1 MKSKKNKIGLI
12 VLSAIVAIIV
22 LLVTLPLIFKDKIK
36 EIALKEVNKQLTAD
50 VGFDKLSISLLK
62 NFPNASI
69 SVKDLYVAGRGDFA
83 GDTLLVSK
91 DLTVVVNMGSIF
103 SADGFEI
110 KKFVID
116 GTKLFA
122 HQLEDGRANW
132 EIVPESDEIEIEVDD
147 DKPSSF
153 SLQLKDVRITNTDI
167 TFVSDTAKM
176 AVTINDLNLKL
187 NGDFT
192 ADNTL
197 LKTNLNIGAIS
208 FWNEGMRYAHDLSL
222 DFKADIEAYFNE
234 SKYVLANNEININAI
249 PLSING
255 WVQMPD
261 DAIDMDLVLNAEKV
275 DFKSLLSLVPAI
287 YSSEFDK
294 LKADGNVS
302 LTGFLK
308 GKMEGD
314 IFPVFDFK
322 LNVENGKFSYPDLP
336 KSIDNVQVASHIS
349 NAGGSLDMTVV
360 DVSKLSFNM
369 GGNPFSAK
377 LNVSH
382 PISDMNFLFVADG
395 KLDLGMIKDVYP
407 LEKGTELNGLL
418 TMNIDAAG
426 KMSYLEKE
434 RYEDFKFG
442 GNFNVKDMMVDIA
455 DVEKGIAVSN
465 ASFIF
470 NDRYLNLADLNIKIG
485 DNDLR
490 GSGKVENYLAYAL
503 RNSTL
508 KGDMTIESNYF
519 NLNDFMSTEEAEKV
533 KKDTDSDTTKA
544 TLSVI
549 EIPKNLNIALNGN
562 FKKLIFDEMKLE
574 NAVAQL
580 QVIDGELKIN
590 KMNVNAF
597 GGTMAL
603 NGKYST
609 KNPSEPNVDFDVDLK
624 QISFAE
630 IMSQVESLKKIAPI
644 FSMLDGRFDTKLS
657 LNTLLSGDM
666 MPILTSMISSGSF
679 KAEMVSLKGENNVL
693 NELASKLKIDKL
705 SNISLKD
712 LALSFAIK
720 DGMIETKPF
729 NLNIKD
735 YNLNIGGL
743 TGLDQSIK
751 YTGSIKM
758 PDKLNLKQ
766 FQTIGFKVGGTFKD
780 PKVELDIKGT
790 IDNILGG
797 EKDKVMDKVGSVK
810 DDLTDKATGAVDKA
824 KQDAQKKA
832 EQIMEQATKQSE
844 KLINAAKVQGDS
856 IISKAKNPVAKQL
869 AKKAADEL
877 LKQAQKQSDAITEKA
892 KTEADKTIKDGE

>member
-1 MKSKKNKIGLI
+1 MKSKKKKIGLI
-12 VLSAIVAIIV
+12 SLAIVGGILALLII
-22 LLVTLPLIFKDKIK
+22 LPIVFKDKIK
-36 EIALKEVNKQLTAD
+36 EIALKEVNKQLKAD
-50 VGFDKLSISLLK
+50 VGFDKLSVSLIK

-69 SVKDLYVAGRGDFA
+69 SVKDLYVAGRDDFA
-83 GDTLLVSK
+83 GDTLLATKS
-91 DLTVVVNMGSIF
+91 LTVVVNMGSIF

-116 GTKLFA
+116 DTKIFA

-132 EIVPESDEIEIEVDD
+132 EIVPESDEIEIDD
-147 DKPSSF
+147 DAPSAF
-153 SLQLKDVRITNTDI
+153 SLQLKDVRLTNTNI

-176 AVTINDLNLKL
+176 AATINDINLKL

-208 FWNEGMRYAHDLSL
+208 FWDDGLRLAHNLSL

-294 LKADGNVS
+294 LTADGNVS

-308 GKMEGD
+308 GNMEGD
-314 IFPVFDFK
+314 VFPSFDFK
-322 LNVENGKFSYPDLP
+322 LNVDNGRFSYPDLP

-349 NAGGSLDMTVV
+349 NAGGSLDNTVV

-382 PISDMNFLFVADG
+382 PISNMNFLFVADG

-426 KMSYLEKE
+426 KMSYLENE

-442 GNFNVKDMMVDIA
+442 GNINVKDMLVDIA

-465 ASFIF
+465 ANFIF
-470 NDRYLNLADLNIKIG
+470 NDRYLDLADLNVKIG
-485 DNDLR
+485 ENDLR
-490 GSGKVENYLAYAL
+490 GTGKVENYLAYAL

-508 KGDMTIESNYF
+508 KGDLTIQSNYF
-519 NLNDFMSTEEAEKV
+519 NLNDFMSSEEAEEV
-533 KKDTDSDTTKA
+533 KKDSDTAKVS
-544 TLSVI
+544 LSVI
-549 EIPKNLNIALNGN
+549 EVPKNLNITLNGN
-562 FKKLIFDEMKLE
+562 FKKLIFDEMNLE
-574 NAVAQL
+574 NAEAQL
-580 QVIDGELKIN
+580 HVVDGELKIN

-630 IMSQVESLKKIAPI
+630 IMSQVESLRKFAPI

-666 MPILTSMISSGSF
+666 MPILTSMLSSGSF
-679 KAEMVSLKGENNVL
+679 KAELVTLKGDNNVL
-693 NELASKLKIDKL
+693 SELASKLKIEKL

-720 DGMIETKPF
+720 DGMVETKPF

-766 FQTIGFKVGGTFKD
+766 FQTIGFKIGGTFKD
-780 PKVELDIKGT
+780 PKVELDLKGT
-790 IDNILGG
+790 LDNILSG
-797 EKDKVMDKVGSVK
+797 EKDKVMDKVDSMK
-810 DDLTDKATGAVDKA
+810 DQLTDKATDAADKA
-824 KQDAQKKA
+824 KQEAQKRA
-832 EQIMEQATKQSE
+832 EQIMEQANKQSE
-844 KLINAAKVQGDS
+844 RLLNVAKAQGDS
-856 IISKAKNPVAKQL
+856 IINKAKNPVAKGL
-869 AKKAADEL
+869 AKKAAEEL

-892 KTEADKTIKDGE
+892 KIEAEQATKNE

>member
-1 MKSKKNKIGLI
+1 MKSKKKKIGLI
-12 VLSAIVAIIV
+12 SLAIVGGILALLII
-22 LLVTLPLIFKDKIK
+22 LPIIFKDKIK
-36 EIALKEVNKQLTAD
+36 EIAVKEVNKQLKAD
-50 VGFDKLSISLLK
+50 VGFDKLSVSLIK

-69 SVKDLYVAGRGDFA
+69 SVKDLYVAGRDDFA
-83 GDTLLVSK
+83 GDTLLATKS
-91 DLTVVVNMGSIF
+91 LTVVVNMGSIF

-116 GTKLFA
+116 DTKIFA

-132 EIVPESDEIEIEVDD
+132 EIVPDSDEREIDD
-147 DKPSSF
+147 DAPSAF
-153 SLQLKDVRITNTDI
+153 SLQLKDVRLTNTNI

-176 AVTINDLNLKL
+176 AATINDINLKL

-208 FWNEGMRYAHDLSL
+208 FWDDGLRLAHNLSL

-255 WVQMPD
+255 WAQMPD

-294 LKADGNVS
+294 LTADGNVS

-314 IFPVFDFK
+314 VFPSFDFK
-322 LNVENGKFSYPDLP
+322 LNVDNGRFSYPDLP

-349 NAGGSLDMTVV
+349 NAGGSLDNTVV

-426 KMSYLEKE
+426 KMSYLENE

-442 GNFNVKDMMVDIA
+442 GNINVKDMLVDIA

-465 ASFIF
+465 ANFIF
-470 NDRYLNLADLNIKIG
+470 NDRYLDLADLNVKIG
-485 DNDLR
+485 ENDLR
-490 GSGKVENYLAYAL
+490 GTGKVENYLAYAL

-508 KGDMTIESNYF
+508 KGDLTIQSNYF
-519 NLNDFMSTEEAEKV
+519 NLNDFMSSEEAEEV
-533 KKDTDSDTTKA
+533 KKDSDTAKVS
-544 TLSVI
+544 LSVI
-549 EIPKNLNIALNGN
+549 EVPKNLNIALNGN
-562 FKKLIFDEMKLE
+562 FKKLIFDEMNLE
-574 NAVAQL
+574 NAEAQL
-580 QVIDGELKIN
+580 HVVDGELKIN

-630 IMSQVESLKKIAPI
+630 IMSQVESLRKFAPI

-666 MPILTSMISSGSF
+666 MPILTSMLSSGSF
-679 KAEMVSLKGENNVL
+679 KAELVTLKGDNNVL
-693 NELASKLKIDKL
+693 SELASKLKIEKL

-720 DGMIETKPF
+720 DGMVETKPF

-766 FQTIGFKVGGTFKD
+766 FQTIGFKIGGTFKD
-780 PKVELDIKGT
+780 PKVELDLKGT
-790 IDNILGG
+790 LDNILSG
-797 EKDKVMDKVGSVK
+797 EKDKVMDKVDSMK
-810 DDLTDKATGAVDKA
+810 DQLTDKATDAADKA
-824 KQDAQKKA
+824 KQEAQKRA
-832 EQIMEQATKQSE
+832 EQIMEQANKQSE
-844 KLINAAKVQGDS
+844 RLLNVAKAQGDS
-856 IISKAKNPVAKQL
+856 IINKAKNPVAKGL
-869 AKKAADEL
+869 AKKAAEEL

-892 KTEADKTIKDGE
+892 KIEAEQATKNE

>member
-1 MKSKKNKIGLI
+1 MKSKKKKIGLI
-12 VLSAIVAIIV
+12 SLAIVGGILALLII
-22 LLVTLPLIFKDKIK
+22 LPIVFKDKIK
-36 EIALKEVNKQLTAD
+36 EIALKEVNKQLKAD
-50 VGFDKLSISLLK
+50 VGFDKLSVSLIK

-69 SVKDLYVAGRGDFA
+69 SVKDLYVAGRDDFA
-83 GDTLLVSK
+83 GDTLLATKS
-91 DLTVVVNMGSIF
+91 LTVVVNMGSIF

-116 GTKLFA
+116 DTKIFA

-132 EIVPESDEIEIEVDD
+132 EIVPESDEIEIDD
-147 DKPSSF
+147 DAPSAF
-153 SLQLKDVRITNTDI
+153 SLQLKDVRLTNTNI

-176 AVTINDLNLKL
+176 AATINDINLKL

-208 FWNEGMRYAHDLSL
+208 FWDDGLRLAHNLSL
-222 DFKADIEAYFNE
+222 DFKANIEAYFNE

-294 LKADGNVS
+294 LTADGNVS

-314 IFPVFDFK
+314 VFPSFDFK
-322 LNVENGKFSYPDLP
+322 LNVDNGRFSYPDLP

-349 NAGGSLDMTVV
+349 NAGGSLDNTVV

-426 KMSYLEKE
+426 KMSYLENE

-442 GNFNVKDMMVDIA
+442 GNINVKDMLVDIA

-465 ASFIF
+465 ANFIF
-470 NDRYLNLADLNIKIG
+470 NDRYLDLADLNVKIG
-485 DNDLR
+485 ENDLR
-490 GSGKVENYLAYAL
+490 GTGKVENYLAYAL

-508 KGDMTIESNYF
+508 KGDMTIQSNYF
-519 NLNDFMSTEEAEKV
+519 NLNDFMSSEEAEEV
-533 KKDTDSDTTKA
+533 KKDSDTAKVS
-544 TLSVI
+544 LSVI
-549 EIPKNLNIALNGN
+549 EVPKNLNIALNGN
-562 FKKLIFDEMKLE
+562 FKKLIFDEMNLE
-574 NAVAQL
+574 NAEAQL
-580 QVIDGELKIN
+580 HVVDGELKIN

-630 IMSQVESLKKIAPI
+630 IMSQVESLRKFAPI

-666 MPILTSMISSGSF
+666 MPILTSMLSSGSF
-679 KAEMVSLKGENNVL
+679 KAELVTLKGDNNVL
-693 NELASKLKIDKL
+693 SELASKLKIEKL

-720 DGMIETKPF
+720 DGMVETKPF

-766 FQTIGFKVGGTFKD
+766 FQTIGFKIGGTFKD
-780 PKVELDIKGT
+780 PKVELDLKGT
-790 IDNILGG
+790 LDNILSG
-797 EKDKVMDKVGSVK
+797 EKDKVMDKVDSMK
-810 DDLTDKATGAVDKA
+810 DQLTDKATDAADKA
-824 KQDAQKKA
+824 KQEAQKRA
-832 EQIMEQATKQSE
+832 EQIMEQANKQSE
-844 KLINAAKVQGDS
+844 RLLKVAKAQGDS
-856 IISKAKNPVAKQL
+856 IINKAKNPVAKGL
-869 AKKAADEL
+869 AKKAAEEL

-892 KTEADKTIKDGE
+892 KIEAEQATKNE

>member
-1 MKSKKNKIGLI
+1 MKSKKKKIGLI
-12 VLSAIVAIIV
+12 SLAIVGGILALLII
-22 LLVTLPLIFKDKIK
+22 LPIVFKDKIK
-36 EIALKEVNKQLTAD
+36 EIALKEVNKQLKAD
-50 VGFDKLSISLLK
+50 VGFDKLSVSLIK

-69 SVKDLYVAGRGDFA
+69 SVKDLYVAGRDDFA
-83 GDTLLVSK
+83 GDTLLATKS
-91 DLTVVVNMGSIF
+91 LTVVVNMGSIF

-116 GTKLFA
+116 DTKIFA

-132 EIVPESDEIEIEVDD
+132 EIVPDSDEREIDD
-147 DKPSSF
+147 DAPSAF
-153 SLQLKDVRITNTDI
+153 SLQLKDVRLTNTNI

-176 AVTINDLNLKL
+176 AATINDINLKL

-208 FWNEGMRYAHDLSL
+208 FWDDGLRLAHNLSL

-294 LKADGNVS
+294 LTADGNVS

-314 IFPVFDFK
+314 VFPSFDFK
-322 LNVENGKFSYPDLP
+322 LNVDNGRFSYPDLP

-349 NAGGSLDMTVV
+349 NAGGSLDNTVV

-426 KMSYLEKE
+426 KMSYLENE

-442 GNFNVKDMMVDIA
+442 GNINVKDMLVDIA

-465 ASFIF
+465 ANFIF
-470 NDRYLNLADLNIKIG
+470 NDRYLDLADLNVKIG
-485 DNDLR
+485 ENDLR
-490 GSGKVENYLAYAL
+490 GTGKVENYLAYAL

-508 KGDMTIESNYF
+508 KGDMTIQSNYF
-519 NLNDFMSTEEAEKV
+519 NLNDFMSSEEAEEV
-533 KKDTDSDTTKA
+533 KKDSDTAKVS
-544 TLSVI
+544 LSVI
-549 EIPKNLNIALNGN
+549 EVPKNLNIALNGN
-562 FKKLIFDEMKLE
+562 FKKLIFDEMNLE
-574 NAVAQL
+574 NAEAQL
-580 QVIDGELKIN
+580 HVVDGELKIN

-630 IMSQVESLKKIAPI
+630 IMSQVESLRKFAPI

-666 MPILTSMISSGSF
+666 MPILTSMLSSGSF
-679 KAEMVSLKGENNVL
+679 KAELVTLKGDNNVL
-693 NELASKLKIDKL
+693 SELASKLKIEKL

-720 DGMIETKPF
+720 DGMVETKPF

-766 FQTIGFKVGGTFKD
+766 FQTIGFKIGGTFKD
-780 PKVELDIKGT
+780 PKVELDLKGT
-790 IDNILGG
+790 LDNILSG
-797 EKDKVMDKVGSVK
+797 EKDKVMDKVDSMK
-810 DDLTDKATGAVDKA
+810 DQLTDKATDAADKA
-824 KQDAQKKA
+824 KQEAQKRA
-832 EQIMEQATKQSE
+832 EQIMEQANKQSE
-844 KLINAAKVQGDS
+844 RLLNVAKAQGDS
-856 IISKAKNPVAKQL
+856 IINKAKNPVAKGL
-869 AKKAADEL
+869 AKKAAEEL

-892 KTEADKTIKDGE
+892 KIEAEQATKNE

>member
-1 MKSKKNKIGLI
+1 MKSKKKKIGLI
-12 VLSAIVAIIV
+12 SLAIVGGILALLII
-22 LLVTLPLIFKDKIK
+22 LPIVFKDKIK
-36 EIALKEVNKQLTAD
+36 EIALKEVNKQLKAD
-50 VGFDKLSISLLK
+50 VGFDKLSVSLIK

-69 SVKDLYVAGRGDFA
+69 SVKDLYVAGRDDFA
-83 GDTLLVSK
+83 GDTLLATKS
-91 DLTVVVNMGSIF
+91 LTVVVNMGSIF

-116 GTKLFA
+116 DTKIFA

-132 EIVPESDEIEIEVDD
+132 EIVPESDEIEIDD
-147 DKPSSF
+147 DAPSAF
-153 SLQLKDVRITNTDI
+153 SLQLKDVRLTNTNI

-176 AVTINDLNLKL
+176 AATINDINLKL

-208 FWNEGMRYAHDLSL
+208 FWDDGLRLAHNLSL

-294 LKADGNVS
+294 LTADGNVS

-314 IFPVFDFK
+314 VFPSFDFK
-322 LNVENGKFSYPDLP
+322 LNVDNGRFSYPDLP

-349 NAGGSLDMTVV
+349 NAGGSLDNTVV

-426 KMSYLEKE
+426 KMSYLENE

-442 GNFNVKDMMVDIA
+442 GNINVKDMLVDIA

-465 ASFIF
+465 ANFIF
-470 NDRYLNLADLNIKIG
+470 NDRYLDLADLNVKIG
-485 DNDLR
+485 ENDLR
-490 GSGKVENYLAYAL
+490 GTGKVENYLAYAL

-508 KGDMTIESNYF
+508 KGDMTIQSNYF
-519 NLNDFMSTEEAEKV
+519 NLNDFMSSEEAEEV
-533 KKDTDSDTTKA
+533 KKDSDTAKVS
-544 TLSVI
+544 LSVI
-549 EIPKNLNIALNGN
+549 EVPKNLNIALNGN
-562 FKKLIFDEMKLE
+562 FKKLIFDEMNLE
-574 NAVAQL
+574 NAEAQL
-580 QVIDGELKIN
+580 HVVDGELKIN

-630 IMSQVESLKKIAPI
+630 IMSQVESLRKFAPI

-657 LNTLLSGDM
+657 LNTLLSGEM
-666 MPILTSMISSGSF
+666 MPILTSMLSSGSF
-679 KAEMVSLKGENNVL
+679 KAELVTLKGDNNVL
-693 NELASKLKIDKL
+693 SELASKLKIEKL

-720 DGMIETKPF
+720 DGMVETKPF

-766 FQTIGFKVGGTFKD
+766 FQTIGFKIGGTFKD
-780 PKVELDIKGT
+780 PKVELDLKGT
-790 IDNILGG
+790 LDNILSG
-797 EKDKVMDKVGSVK
+797 EKDKVMDKVDSMK
-810 DDLTDKATGAVDKA
+810 DQLTDKATDAADKA
-824 KQDAQKKA
+824 KQEAQKRA
-832 EQIMEQATKQSE
+832 EQIMEQANKQSE
-844 KLINAAKVQGDS
+844 RLLNVAKAQGDS
-856 IISKAKNPVAKQL
+856 IINKAKNPVAKGL
-869 AKKAADEL
+869 AKKAAEEL

-892 KTEADKTIKDGE
+892 KIEAEQATKNE

>member
-1 MKSKKNKIGLI
+1 MKSKKKKIGLI
-12 VLSAIVAIIV
+12 SLAIVGGILALLII
-22 LLVTLPLIFKDKIK
+22 LPIVFKDKIK
-36 EIALKEVNKQLTAD
+36 EIALKEVNKQLKAD
-50 VGFDKLSISLLK
+50 VGFDKLSVSLIK

-69 SVKDLYVAGRGDFA
+69 SVKDLYVAGRDDFA
-83 GDTLLVSK
+83 GDTLLATKS
-91 DLTVVVNMGSIF
+91 LTVVVNMGSIF

-116 GTKLFA
+116 DTKIFA

-132 EIVPESDEIEIEVDD
+132 EIVPESDEREIDD
-147 DKPSSF
+147 DAPSAF
-153 SLQLKDVRITNTDI
+153 SLQLKDVRLTNTNI

-176 AVTINDLNLKL
+176 AATINDINLKL

-208 FWNEGMRYAHDLSL
+208 FWDDGLRLAHNLSL

-294 LKADGNVS
+294 LTADGNVS

-314 IFPVFDFK
+314 VFPSFDFK
-322 LNVENGKFSYPDLP
+322 LNVDNGRFSYPDLP

-349 NAGGSLDMTVV
+349 NAGGSLDNTVV

-426 KMSYLEKE
+426 KMSYLENE

-442 GNFNVKDMMVDIA
+442 GNINVKDMLVDIA

-465 ASFIF
+465 ANFIF
-470 NDRYLNLADLNIKIG
+470 NDRYLDLADLNVKIG
-485 DNDLR
+485 ENDLR
-490 GSGKVENYLAYAL
+490 GTGKVENYLAYAL

-508 KGDMTIESNYF
+508 KGDMTIQSNYF
-519 NLNDFMSTEEAEKV
+519 NLNDFMSSEEAEEV
-533 KKDTDSDTTKA
+533 KKDSDTAKVS
-544 TLSVI
+544 LSVI
-549 EIPKNLNIALNGN
+549 EVPKNLNIALNGN
-562 FKKLIFDEMKLE
+562 FKKLIFDEMNLE
-574 NAVAQL
+574 NAEAQL
-580 QVIDGELKIN
+580 HVVDGELKIN

-630 IMSQVESLKKIAPI
+630 IMSQVESLRKFAPI

-666 MPILTSMISSGSF
+666 MPILTSMLSSGSF
-679 KAEMVSLKGENNVL
+679 KAELVTLKGDNNVL
-693 NELASKLKIDKL
+693 SELASKLKIEKL

-720 DGMIETKPF
+720 DGMVETKPF

-766 FQTIGFKVGGTFKD
+766 FQTIGFKIGGTFKD
-780 PKVELDIKGT
+780 PKVELDLKGT
-790 IDNILGG
+790 LDNILSG
-797 EKDKVMDKVGSVK
+797 EKDKVMDKVDSMK
-810 DDLTDKATGAVDKA
+810 DQLTDKATDAADKA
-824 KQDAQKKA
+824 KQEAQKRA
-832 EQIMEQATKQSE
+832 EQIMEQANKQSE
-844 KLINAAKVQGDS
+844 RLLNVAKAQGDS
-856 IISKAKNPVAKQL
+856 IINKAKNPVAKGL
-869 AKKAADEL
+869 AKKAAEEL

-892 KTEADKTIKDGE
+892 KIEAEQATKNE

>member
-1 MKSKKNKIGLI
+1 MNSTKKKIGLI
-12 VLSAIVAIIV
+12 SLAIVGGILALLII
-22 LLVTLPLIFKDKIK
+22 LPIVFKDKIK
-36 EIALKEVNKQLTAD
+36 EIALQEVNKQLTAD
-50 VGFDKLSISLLK
+50 VGFDKLSISLIK

-69 SVKDLYVAGRGDFA
+69 SVRDLYIAGRDDFA
-83 GDTLLVSK
+83 GDTLLATK
-91 DLTVVVNMGSIF
+91 EATVVVNMGSIF

-110 KKFVID
+110 KKVLID

-122 HQLEDGRANW
+122 HQLSDGRANW
-132 EIVPESDEIEIEVDD
+132 EIVPEGDDVDIDAD
-147 DKPSSF
+147 DAPSAF
-153 SLQLKDVRITNTDI
+153 SLQLKDVRLTNTDV
-167 TFVSDTAKM
+167 TFVSDTANM
-176 AVTINDLNLKL
+176 AATIKDINLKL

-208 FWNEGMRYAHDLSL
+208 FWDDGLRLAHDLSF

-234 SKYVLANNEININAI
+234 SRFVLANNEININAI

-308 GKMEGD
+308 GKMIDD
-314 IFPVFDFK
+314 IFPAFDFK
-322 LNVENGKFSYPDLP
+322 LDVENGSFSYPDLP
-336 KSIDNVQVASHIS
+336 KSIDNVQVATHIAS
-349 NAGGSLDMTVV
+349 AGGSLDNTVV

-377 LNVSH
+377 LNVKH

-407 LEKGTELNGLL
+407 LEQGTELNGLL
-418 TMNIDAAG
+418 TMDIDAEG
-426 KMSYLEKE
+426 KMSYLEQE
-434 RYEDFKFG
+434 RYENFKFG
-442 GNFNVKDMMVDIA
+442 GNINVKDMLVDIA
-455 DVEKGIAVSN
+455 DVDKGIAVSN

-470 NDRYLNLADLNIKIG
+470 NDRYLNLADLNVKIG

-490 GSGKVENYLAYAL
+490 GNGKVENYLAYAL

-508 KGDMTIESNYF
+508 KGDMTIQSDYF
-519 NLNDFMSTEEAEKV
+519 NLNDFMSNDETKEINT
-533 KKDTDSDTTKA
+533 DTDTAKVA
-544 TLSVI
+544 LSVI

-562 FKKLIFDEMKLE
+562 FKKLIFDEMNLE
-574 NAVAQL
+574 NAEAQL
-580 QVIDGELKIN
+580 QVVDGELKIN
-590 KMNVNAF
+590 KLNVNAF

-630 IMSQVESLKKIAPI
+630 IMNQVESLKKLAPI
-644 FSMLDGRFDTKLS
+644 LSMLDGRFDTKLS

-666 MPILTSMISSGSF
+666 MPILTSMLSSGSF
-679 KAEMVSLKGENNVL
+679 KAELVTLKGENNVL
-693 NELASKLKIDKL
+693 SELASTLKMDKL
-705 SNISLKD
+705 SNLSLKD

-720 DGMIETKPF
+720 DGMVETKPF

-751 YTGSIKM
+751 YKGSIKM
-758 PDKLNLKQ
+758 PDKMNLKQ
-766 FQTIGFKVGGTFKD
+766 FQTIGFKIGGTFSQ
-780 PKVELDIKGT
+780 PKVELDLKGT
-790 IDNILGG
+790 LDNILGG
-797 EKDKVMDKVGSVK
+797 EKDKVMDKVDSIK
-810 DDLTDKATGAVDKA
+810 DQLTDKATGVTDKA
-824 KQDAQKKA
+824 KAEAQKRA
-832 EQIMEQATKQSE
+832 EEIMNRANKQTES
-844 KLINAAKVQGDS
+844 LLNIARAQGDS
-856 IISKAKNPVAKQL
+856 IINKAKNPVAKGL
-869 AKKAADEL
+869 AKKAAEEL
-877 LKQAQKQSDAITEKA
+877 LKKAEKQSETIVEKA
-892 KTEADKTIKDGE
+892 KEEADKTIKDGE

>member
-1 MKSKKNKIGLI
+1 MKSKKKKIGLI
-12 VLSAIVAIIV
+12 SLAIVGGILALLII
-22 LLVTLPLIFKDKIK
+22 LPIIFKDKIK
-36 EIALKEVNKQLTAD
+36 EIALKEVNKQLKAD
-50 VGFDKLSISLLK
+50 VGFDKLSVSLIK

-69 SVKDLYVAGRGDFA
+69 SVKDLYVAGRDDFA
-83 GDTLLVSK
+83 GDTLLATKS
-91 DLTVVVNMGSIF
+91 LTVVVNMGSIF

-116 GTKLFA
+116 DTKIFA

-132 EIVPESDEIEIEVDD
+132 EIVPESDEIEIDD
-147 DKPSSF
+147 DAPSAF
-153 SLQLKDVRITNTDI
+153 SLQLKDVRLTNTNI

-176 AVTINDLNLKL
+176 AATINDINLKL

-208 FWNEGMRYAHDLSL
+208 FWDDGLRLAHNLSL

-294 LKADGNVS
+294 LTADGNVS

-314 IFPVFDFK
+314 VFPSFDFK
-322 LNVENGKFSYPDLP
+322 LNVDNGRFSYPDLP

-349 NAGGSLDMTVV
+349 NAGGSLDNTVV

-407 LEKGTELNGLL
+407 LDKGTELNGLL

-426 KMSYLEKE
+426 KMSYLENE

-442 GNFNVKDMMVDIA
+442 GNINVKDMLVDIA

-465 ASFIF
+465 ANFIF
-470 NDRYLNLADLNIKIG
+470 NDRYLDLADLNVKIG
-485 DNDLR
+485 ENDLR
-490 GSGKVENYLAYAL
+490 GTGKVENYLAYAL

-508 KGDMTIESNYF
+508 KGDMTIQSNYF
-519 NLNDFMSTEEAEKV
+519 NLNDFMSSEEAEEV
-533 KKDTDSDTTKA
+533 KKDSDTAKVS
-544 TLSVI
+544 LSVI
-549 EIPKNLNIALNGN
+549 EVPKNLNIALNGN
-562 FKKLIFDEMKLE
+562 FKKLIFDEMNLE
-574 NAVAQL
+574 NAEAQL
-580 QVIDGELKIN
+580 HVVDGELKIN

-630 IMSQVESLKKIAPI
+630 IMSQVESLRKFAPI

-657 LNTLLSGDM
+657 LNTLLSGEM
-666 MPILTSMISSGSF
+666 MPILTSMLSSGSF
-679 KAEMVSLKGENNVL
+679 KAELVTLKGDNNVL
-693 NELASKLKIDKL
+693 SELASKLKIEKL

-720 DGMIETKPF
+720 DGMVETKPF

-766 FQTIGFKVGGTFKD
+766 FQTIGFKIGGTFKD
-780 PKVELDIKGT
+780 PKVELDLKGT
-790 IDNILGG
+790 LDNILSG
-797 EKDKVMDKVGSVK
+797 EKDKVMDKVDSMK
-810 DDLTDKATGAVDKA
+810 DQLTDKATDAADKA
-824 KQDAQKKA
+824 KQEAQKRA
-832 EQIMEQATKQSE
+832 EQIMEQANKQSE
-844 KLINAAKVQGDS
+844 RLLNVAKAQGDS
-856 IISKAKNPVAKQL
+856 IINKAKNPVAKGL
-869 AKKAADEL
+869 AKKAAEEL

-892 KTEADKTIKDGE
+892 KIEAEQATKNE

>member
-1 MKSKKNKIGLI
+1 MKSKKKKIGLI
-12 VLSAIVAIIV
+12 SLAIVGGILALLII
-22 LLVTLPLIFKDKIK
+22 LPIVFKDKIK
-36 EIALKEVNKQLTAD
+36 EIALKEVNKQLKAD
-50 VGFDKLSISLLK
+50 VGFDKLSVSLIK

-69 SVKDLYVAGRGDFA
+69 SVKDLYVAGRDDFA
-83 GDTLLVSK
+83 GDTLLATKS
-91 DLTVVVNMGSIF
+91 LTVVVNMGSIF

-116 GTKLFA
+116 DTKIFA

-132 EIVPESDEIEIEVDD
+132 EIVPESDEIEIDD
-147 DKPSSF
+147 DAPSAF
-153 SLQLKDVRITNTDI
+153 SLQLKDVRLTNTNI

-176 AVTINDLNLKL
+176 AATINDINLKL

-208 FWNEGMRYAHDLSL
+208 FWDDGLRLAHNLSL

-294 LKADGNVS
+294 LTADGNVS

-314 IFPVFDFK
+314 VFPSFDFK
-322 LNVENGKFSYPDLP
+322 LNVDNGRFSYPDLP

-349 NAGGSLDMTVV
+349 NAGGSLDNTVV

-426 KMSYLEKE
+426 KMSYLENE

-442 GNFNVKDMMVDIA
+442 GNINVKDMLVDIA

-465 ASFIF
+465 ANFIF
-470 NDRYLNLADLNIKIG
+470 NDRYLDLADLNVKIG
-485 DNDLR
+485 ENDLR
-490 GSGKVENYLAYAL
+490 GTGKVENYLAYAL

-508 KGDMTIESNYF
+508 KGDMTIQSNYF
-519 NLNDFMSTEEAEKV
+519 NLNDFMSSEEAEEV
-533 KKDTDSDTTKA
+533 KKDSDTAKVS
-544 TLSVI
+544 LSVI
-549 EIPKNLNIALNGN
+549 EVPKNLNIALNGN
-562 FKKLIFDEMKLE
+562 FKKLIFDEMNLE
-574 NAVAQL
+574 NAEAQL
-580 QVIDGELKIN
+580 HVVDGELKIN

-630 IMSQVESLKKIAPI
+630 IMSQVESLRKFAPI

-666 MPILTSMISSGSF
+666 MPILTSMLSSGSF
-679 KAEMVSLKGENNVL
+679 KAELVTLKGDNNVL
-693 NELASKLKIDKL
+693 SELASKLKIEKL

-720 DGMIETKPF
+720 DGMVETKPF

-766 FQTIGFKVGGTFKD
+766 FQTIGFKIGGTFKD
-780 PKVELDIKGT
+780 PKVELDLKGT
-790 IDNILGG
+790 LDNILSG
-797 EKDKVMDKVGSVK
+797 EKDKVMDKVDSMK
-810 DDLTDKATGAVDKA
+810 DQLTDKATDAADKA
-824 KQDAQKKA
+824 KQEAQKRA
-832 EQIMEQATKQSE
+832 EQIMEQANKQSE
-844 KLINAAKVQGDS
+844 RLLNVAKAQGDS
-856 IISKAKNPVAKQL
+856 IINKAKNPVAKGL
-869 AKKAADEL
+869 AKKAAEEL

-892 KTEADKTIKDGE
+892 KIEAEQATKNE